1 MIGNKMEQDFRK
13 IDLHIHTPASKC
25 YKGPT
30 NDEEYLKIIE
40 SAIKR
45 KIEIISITDHN
56 TVDGYK
62 KIFSIKDELL
72 KRKNNLSEI
81 TDSKQ
86 SKSQVTEII
95 KKIELYSKVLILPG
109 IEIEVN
115 PGIHI
120 LVIFNNEIDVD
131 QIDKF
136 LFEGGYSS
144 KDMQG
149 MEDPTFPAQWDVL
162 DLYEASKK
170 YDCILIDPH
179 TDSNKGILNTTQ
191 KGNYRAECFRS
202 ERLVGVCYKSESQK
216 DKLYNTI
223 VTTGNYA
230 RKTPISFIK
239 FSDAHKS
246 EDVGKYF
253 TWAKLKKLNFE
264 SLKTAFSNPTE
275 NISVIQPSIS
285 KILDDLID
293 LKNSFGVID
302 LSDDSIELISKYICA
317 LNNTEGG
324 FILIGVSDR
333 KNRIGIEIEEEDRN
347 EEIDKLISRLKPCLD
362 KLDLSKYENF
372 DIRISPYTIS
382 NNRIILSLFIESSNK
397 FISLKNFSSIFAIKD
412 EKLTTLP
419 VHELQSIVEER
430 TATIIEK
437 RIQRKITK
445 IEKECTVIINYFCS
459 LPLLKKIESSGIN
472 LFRTLEFH
480 IEKCTVLND
489 SDINSSKKMNLN
501 GTSRGNVSIF
511 LERQPPR
518 YEYACLRY
526 SMPRFNLKSIPKNPK
541 RVETIYAV
549 PGGGVFWSNTE
560 ISLASDREI
569 ELLKFKSNNQ
579 SYSNKFI
586 TCFLK
591 SSLCL
596 WYCLNKHED
605 IDLYR
610 QKIFEDLILPKISP
624 ANKPQQKMVANIESY
639 FDDIIQLEKKFLVAS
654 RINKKDKEHLKLTE
668 RHNSAVDKKA
678 YSIDQKIFE
687 LFRLSQD
694 EVAII
699 ENNLKANDIYLP
711 KIVKG
716 NGVKST
722 FESAD

>member
-1 MIGNKMEQDFRK
+1 MEQKFRK

-25 YKGPT
+25 YKGPN

-62 KIFSIKDELL
+62 KILSIKNELL

-109 IEIEVN
+109 IEIEVR

-120 LVIFNNEIDVD
+120 LVIFNAEIDVD

-136 LFEGGYSS
+136 LFEGGYS
-144 KDMQG
+144 KDIQG

-162 DLYEASKK
+162 DLYEISKN

-179 TDSNKGILNTTQ
+179 TDSNKGILNSTP
-191 KGNYRAECFRS
+191 KGSYRAECFRS
-202 ERLVGVCYKSESQK
+202 EQLVGVCYKSESQK

-223 VTTGNYA
+223 VTTGNYV

-239 FSDAHKS
+239 FSDAHKID
-246 EDVGKYF
+246 DVGKYF
-253 TWAKLKKLNFE
+253 TWAKLEKLDFV
-264 SLKTAFSNPTE
+264 SLKTAFTNPTE

-285 KILDDLID
+285 KILDGLID
-293 LKNSFGVID
+293 LKNSFGVTD
-302 LSDDSIELISKYICA
+302 LSDDSIELISKFICA

-333 KNRIGIEIEEEDRN
+333 KNRIGIEIEKEDRN
-347 EEIDKLISRLKPCLD
+347 EKIDILMSRLKPCLN
-362 KLDLSKYENF
+362 KLDLSRYENF
-372 DIRISPYTIS
+372 NIRINPYPIS

-397 FISLKNFSSIFAIKD
+397 FISLKNDSSIFAIKD
-412 EKLTTLP
+412 EELTTLA

-430 TATIIEK
+430 TTTIIEK
-437 RIQRKITK
+437 RIQRRITK
-445 IEKECTVIINYFCS
+445 IEKECTVVINYFCS
-459 LPLLKKIESSGIN
+459 LPLLTKIESSGTN
-472 LFRTLEFH
+472 LFRTLDFR

-489 SDINSSKKMNLN
+489 SDINISKKMNSN
-501 GTSRGNVSIF
+501 GASRGNVSIF

-518 YEYACLRY
+518 YEYAYLRY
-526 SMPRFNLKSIPKNPK
+526 SMPKFNLKSIPKNPE
-541 RVETIYAV
+541 RAETIYAV

-560 ISLASDREI
+560 ISLASDSEI
-569 ELLKFKSNNQ
+569 ELLKFKSKKQN
-579 SYSNKFI
+579 YSNKFI

-596 WYCLNKHED
+596 WYCLNKYED

-610 QKIFEDLILPKISP
+610 PKIFEDLILPKIGSTYDSQH
-624 ANKPQQKMVANIESY
+624 KIVANIESF

-654 RINKKDKEHLKLTE
+654 RLNKKDARQLKLIE
-668 RHNSAVDKKA
+668 RHNSVVDKKA
-678 YSIDQKIFE
+678 YSIDRNIFE
-687 LFRLSQD
+687 LFHLSQD

-711 KIVKG
+711 
-716 NGVKST
+716 
-722 FESAD
+722 EMD